1 MSASTPTHHAG
12 PRSDLDPF
20 ADDFLADP
28 FPALDELRERGPVV
42 HLPRYGI
49 WAVARH
55 QDVHAVLRDH
65 ERFSS
70 AAGVGLD
77 LTSDAYGWRKPS
89 LILEVD
95 PPTHTA
101 HRGVVAKT
109 MNPRAMQTFQDVFDA
124 EAAALA
130 DRLVARG
137 RFDAVTDLAEP
148 FPSVVFPHALGAQGD
163 TREALLA
170 YGSLSFNAIG
180 PANRHLEAA
189 LERARGVPELIAR
202 SCEREALR
210 PGSIGIALHDAAA
223 AAGLTDDQATQLVRS
238 LFSAG
243 VDTTVS
249 GLAFAVLAFARH
261 PEQWQLVRDDPSLAR
276 NAFDEVVR
284 HQSPV
289 TGFFRTTTTEVVW
302 DDVVIPAHRKV
313 MVLFAGANRDPRHW
327 DRPEQFDVRR
337 RTTGNLGY
345 GAGPHVCAGMTIART
360 EGEALIRALAAR
372 VESWHLEGDPEPRLN
387 NSLRGLSRLPVR
399 VEPL

>member
-1 MSASTPTHHAG
+1 MSAAVDAG
-12 PRSDLDPF
+12 PTSDLDPF
-20 ADDFLADP
+20 ADEFLVDP
-28 FPALDELRERGPVV
+28 FPALAELREVGPVV
-42 HLPRYGI
+42 HLPRYDI

-55 QDVHAVLRDH
+55 RDVNAVLRDH
-65 ERFSS
+65 QRFSS
-70 AAGVGLD
+70 AAGVGIGD
-77 LTSDAYGWRKPS
+77 LTTDAYSWRKPS

-101 HRGVVAKT
+101 HRAILGGA
-109 MNPRAMQTFQDVFDA
+109 MNPRAMRTFQEVFDT
-124 EAAALA
+124 EAATLA
-130 DRLVARG
+130 DRLVALG

-148 FPSVVFPHALGAQGD
+148 FPSVVFPRALGADSD

-189 LERARGVPELIAR
+189 LERARGVPEWITENCR
-202 SCEREALR
+202 RDALR
-210 PGSIGIALHDAAA
+210 PGSIGTGIHDAAA
-223 AAGLTDDQATQLVRS
+223 AAGLSEDQAALLVRS

-276 NAFDEVVR
+276 GAFDEVIR

-289 TGFFRTTTTEVVW
+289 IGFFRTTTTDIEW
-302 DDVVIPAHRKV
+302 GDVVIPAHRKV
-313 MVLFAGANRDPRHW
+313 MVFFAGANRDPRHW
-327 DRPEQFDVRR
+327 DRPDAFDIRR
-337 RTTGNLGY
+337 RTAGNLGY
-345 GAGPHVCAGMTIART
+345 GAGPHVCAGMTIARM

-372 VESWHLEGDPEPRLN
+372 VESWQLDGDPEPRLN
-387 NSLRGLSRLPVR
+387 NSLRGLAHLPVQVR
-399 VEPL
+399 PR